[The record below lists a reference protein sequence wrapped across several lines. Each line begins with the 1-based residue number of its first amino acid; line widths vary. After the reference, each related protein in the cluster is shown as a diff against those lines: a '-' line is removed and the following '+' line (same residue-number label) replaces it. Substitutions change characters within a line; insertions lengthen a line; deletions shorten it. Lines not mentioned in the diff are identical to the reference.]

1 MVAVKS
7 MPPMGGGAPMG
18 PPMGGQMGPPPAAPA
33 QMPNMGMAPPPQ
45 AGIPQAAQGA
55 NQLSTQVSGYG
66 GSASGR
72 ANFKNSLRK
81 RKSNFMQKQQQ
92 QMPPPM
98 AVPPMGA
105 PMQPPASFGQMGG
118 MPMGAPKPPMG
129 PMSPMGPMGPVP
141 PMGGNPQ
148 IGRMIGD
155 NASVGSAPVQMM
167 DGGVVSL
174 FNGLGRY

>member
-1 MVAVKS
+1 
-7 MPPMGGGAPMG
+7 
-18 PPMGGQMGPPPAAPA
+18 
-33 QMPNMGMAPPPQ
+33 
-45 AGIPQAAQGA
+45 
-55 NQLSTQVSGYG
+55 
-66 GSASGR
+66 
-72 ANFKNSLRK
+72 
-81 RKSNFMQKQQQ
+81 
-92 QMPPPM
+92 M

-118 MPMGAPKPPMG
+118 MPMGAPKP
-129 PMSPMGPMGPVP
+129 PMGPMGPVP

-167 DGGVVSL
+167 NGGVVSL

>member
-1 MVAVKS
+1 
-7 MPPMGGGAPMG
+7 
-18 PPMGGQMGPPPAAPA
+18 
-33 QMPNMGMAPPPQ
+33 MGMAPPPQ
-45 AGIPQAAQGA
+45 AGVPQAAQGA

-81 RKSNFMQKQQQ
+81 RKSSFMEKQQMQMQ
-92 QMPPPM
+92 QSMPPQPM
-98 AVPPMGA
+98 GGPPMGA

-129 PMSPMGPMGPVP
+129 PVAPMAGD
-141 PMGGNPQ
+141 PQ

-167 DGGVVSL
+167 DGGVIPL
-174 FNGLGRY
+174 FDGLGRY

>member
-45 AGIPQAAQGA
+45 AGIPQAAQGSSA
-55 NQLSTQVSGYG
+55 LSTQVSGYG

-118 MPMGAPKPPMG
+118 VPMGAPKPMAPV
-129 PMSPMGPMGPVP
+129 SPMAGD
-141 PMGGNPQ
+141 PQ

-167 DGGVVSL
+167 NGGVIPL
-174 FNGLGRY
+174 FDGLGRY